1 MCPSPWR
8 YPRLQE
14 MFRFASILYP
24 VEVAFERYF
33 GIACPDLSYLIA
45 IIGLK

>member
-1 MCPSPWR
+1 
-8 YPRLQE
+8 

-45 IIGLK
+45 IIGLTDMLNNIRFVFL